1 MVVVNDAT
9 VKGGSYYPLTV
20 GSVIMWRYSYL
31 MCVVLLQVKK
41 HLRAQEIARENCLPC
56 VYVGKS
62 VEDIVL
68 YRNRLYFSTLQSNQ
82 VVLHFHIKP
91 MQVFLVFESY
101 GAIV

>member
-20 GSVIMWRYSYL
+20 GSVIIWHYSCL
-31 MCVVLLQVKK
+31 MCILLLQVKK

-62 VEDIVL
+62 VEDIIRC
-68 YRNRLYFSTLQSNQ
+68 RNRLYLSTLQ
-82 VVLHFHIKP
+82 
-91 MQVFLVFESY
+91 
-101 GAIV
+101 